1 MDDQVS
7 WLLEMTVKPGE
18 LDNLK
23 ALIKEMVESTRAE
36 PGALNYQWCISDDN
50 TTVHNFDRYSD
61 SAAAKT
67 HLDGFLANYAGR
79 YMAAVDTTR
88 ALGVRRSERRGEGDS
103 ERLRRGLLR
112 LDRRLHALDSR
123 ARRRSGWVVEVRAR
137 TRRAEFLFA

>member
-7 WLLEMTVKPGE
+7 WQLEMTVKPGE

-67 HLDGFLANYAGR
+67 HLDGFLA
-79 YMAAVDTTR
+79 TTQGATWQPSTQPGSRSTALR
-88 ALGVRRSERRGEGDS
+88 A
-103 ERLRRGLLR
+103 
-112 LDRRLHALDSR
+112 
-123 ARRRSGWVVEVRAR
+123 
-137 TRRAEFLFA
+137 TR

>member
-7 WLLEMTVKPGE
+7 WQLEMTVKPGE

-23 ALIKEMVESTRAE
+23 ALIKEMVESSRAE
-36 PGALNYQWCISDDN
+36 PGTLNYQWCISDDN

-88 ALGVRRSERRGEGDS
+88 LTVYGAPSDEVKEILNGFGGVYYGLIEGF
-103 ERLRRGLLR
+103 
-112 LDRRLHALDSR
+112 
-123 ARRRSGWVVEVRAR
+123 
-137 TRRAEFLFA
+137 TR